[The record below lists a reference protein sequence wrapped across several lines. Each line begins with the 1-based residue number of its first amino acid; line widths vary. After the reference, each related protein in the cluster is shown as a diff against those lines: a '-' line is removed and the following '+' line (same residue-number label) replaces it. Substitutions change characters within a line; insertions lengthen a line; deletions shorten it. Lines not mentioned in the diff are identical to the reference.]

1 MNLLGCTIT
10 GRLDGI
16 ELMITVCWYVLH
28 DRDDRDG
35 NGHWALVGDGS
46 VLDILLLYGL
56 HG

>member
-1 MNLLGCTIT
+1 MTWYELGCTIT

-46 VLDILLLYGL
+46 VLDILLLYG
-56 HG
+56 